1 METKILNEQTIIYYF
16 ENEISRSTFNK
27 VQYVVTYIEEQQLT
41 SILEIVPSYRSIM
54 LTIDTTVDVPKTV
67 IAQLNIE
74 ALNLNS
80 ISKEM
85 EQTRTINIPVL
96 YGDEHGPDLEEVAQH
111 NDLSI
116 NEVVNIHSSNPYLIY
131 LLGFMPGF
139 PFLGGL
145 SEKIHTPRRNEPR
158 TKIPAGSVGIA
169 NNQTGL
175 YPKQSPGGWQIIGQ
189 TPIDVFNINREP
201 MCLYQPG
208 DYIKFYSIT
217 QEEFEDIK
225 KQQQNNTFDYERLV
239 TIENGN

>member
-1 METKILNEQTIIYYF
+1 
-16 ENEISRSTFNK
+16 
-27 VQYVVTYIEEQQLT
+27 
-41 SILEIVPSYRSIM
+41 M
-54 LTIDTTVDVPKTV
+54 LTIDTTVDVPKNV
-67 IAQLNIE
+67 ITQLNIE
-74 ALNLNS
+74 ALDLNS
-80 ISKEM
+80 ISTEIK
-85 EQTRTINIPVL
+85 QTRIINIPVL
-96 YGDEHGPDLEEVAQH
+96 YGDEYGPDLEEVAQH
-111 NDLSI
+111 NHLSI
-116 NEVVNIHSSNPYLIY
+116 DEVVNIHSSNSYLIY

-145 SEKIHTPRRNEPR
+145 SEKIHTPRRSEPR

-217 QEEFEDIK
+217 HEEFEDFK
-225 KQQQNNTFDYERLV
+225 EQQQNNTFDYERLV

>member
-1 METKILNEQTIIYYF
+1 LETKILNEQTIIYYF
-16 ENEISRSTFNK
+16 ENEISRTTFNK
-27 VQYVVTYIEEQQLT
+27 VQHVVTYIEEQQLT

-74 ALNLNS
+74 ALDLNS

-145 SEKIHTPRRNEPR
+145 SEKIHTPRRSEPR

-217 QEEFEDIK
+217 QGEFEDIK

>member
-16 ENEISRSTFNK
+16 ENEISQTTFDK
-27 VQYVVTYIEEQQLT
+27 VQHIVSFIEAQELS
-41 SILEIVPSYRSIM
+41 SILEVVPSYRSVMIN
-54 LTIDTTVDVPKTV
+54 IDTTIDVPKNV
-67 IAQLNIE
+67 ITQLNIE
-74 ALNLNS
+74 GLDLNS
-80 ISKEM
+80 ISNEIK
-85 EQTRTINIPVL
+85 QTRIINIPVL
-96 YGDEHGPDLEEVAQH
+96 YGNEHGPDLEEVAQH
-111 NDLSI
+111 NNLSKDD
-116 NEVVNIHSSNPYLIY
+116 VVNIHSSNSYLIY

-145 SEKIHTPRRNEPR
+145 SKKIHTPRRSEPR

-217 QEEFEDIK
+217 LEEFEDFK
-225 KQQQNNTFDYERLV
+225 VQQQNNIFDYERLV